1 MSVVR
6 LLFNHRL
13 SAECLQFFYVFYLM
27 FFAVC
32 LALERCLFVE
42 ICYFLVLFIFIFGSP
57 LMVATWRLVRV
68 RI

>member
-1 MSVVR
+1 
-6 LLFNHRL
+6 
-13 SAECLQFFYVFYLM
+13 M

-57 LMVATWRLVRV
+57 LMVATWRLVRGEDMSAYV
-68 RI
+68 GKSEA